1 MLKFQ
6 TPKQPSDLDID
17 EPILDDGWNVDELGD
32 INDLNDD
39 IVSDPGQVQDRNQVE
54 NIDFHENEMS
64 EKVIDEFEI
73 VKKEEPWDPSQI
85 NDEVEGSQPNLKP
98 AEDHKSIENIDQ
110 SKVEHNVEDNKVV
123 KNEVE
128 DELDMNLA
136 DEDIDLDDLNIEDAW
151 NQEEFGLDEDIN

>member
-1 MLKFQ
+1 M
-6 TPKQPSDLDID
+6 
-17 EPILDDGWNVDELGD
+17 
-32 INDLNDD
+32 
-39 IVSDPGQVQDRNQVE
+39 
-54 NIDFHENEMS
+54 
-64 EKVIDEFEI
+64 
-73 VKKEEPWDPSQI
+73 
-85 NDEVEGSQPNLKP
+85 EGSQPNLKP

-110 SKVEHNVEDNKVV
+110 SKVEHNVEDNKLV

>member
-6 TPKQPSDLDID
+6 IPKQPSDLDID

-39 IVSDPGQVQDRNQVE
+39 IVSISEEVQDHNQAE
-54 NIDFHENEMS
+54 NIDVHENEMS
-64 EKVIDEFEI
+64 EKVIDQFEI
-73 VKKEEPWDPSQI
+73 VKQQEPWNSSQI
-85 NDEVEGSQPNLKP
+85 NDEAEGSQPNLKP
-98 AEDHKSIENIDQ
+98 AEDLKSIENIDQ

-123 KNEVE
+123 KNEAE